1 MALHICDP
9 ATDRLLRLL
18 ARKKGKSLTETLH
31 EVVAHQ
37 IEREREKRPLSRPL
51 RTIRNEFCRLSK
63 RAASSAGHLEA
74 DITTGRIALVSP
86 EMPARNV
93 LCADWPRAWR

>member
-63 RAASSAGHLEA
+63 RAANR
-74 DITTGRIALVSP
+74 RIKRFEPAS
-86 EMPARNV
+86 PARPK
-93 LCADWPRAWR
+93 LSGLS